1 VRNLFNIDLFL
12 SLLADSS
19 EIRQEK
25 RALFLARPSQKH
37 GVLSA
42 ALYYVVQKLMF
53 DQSSSESLSLSSVC
67 QKEWSAHNSV
77 VTVGLFSAPAAYPF
91 S

>member
-1 VRNLFNIDLFL
+1 MRNPFNIDSLL
-12 SLLADSS
+12 SLLADPS

-37 GVLSA
+37 DVLSV
-42 ALYYVVQKLMF
+42 ALYYVVQKFMF

-67 QKEWSAHNSV
+67 QNEWSAHNSV
-77 VTVGLFSAPAAYPF
+77 VTAGLFSAPAACPF